1 MFGKK
6 PEKPSKRIDSLIGAG
21 TRVNGDI
28 HFRGGL
34 RVDGEV
40 IGNVRADD
48 NEPST
53 LVLSEHARIEGAVTV
68 THAMIN
74 GTVQGPIV
82 STEFLE
88 LQPQARI
95 AGDVVYNRL
104 EVHLGAIVKGQFE
117 HQEAAPRAVE
127 LKLASAS

>member
-104 EVHLGAIVKGQFE
+104 EVHLGAIVKGQLE

>member
-1 MFGKK
+1 MFGMK

-34 RVDGEV
+34 RIDGEV

-48 NEPST
+48 NEPGT

-104 EVHLGAIVKGQFE
+104 EVHLGAIVKGQLE

>member
-28 HFRGGL
+28 HFHGGL

-104 EVHLGAIVKGQFE
+104 EVHLGAIVKGQLE

>member
-28 HFRGGL
+28 QFRGGL
-34 RVDGEV
+34 RIDGEV
-40 IGNVRADD
+40 VGNVRADD

-68 THAMIN
+68 THAMVN
-74 GTVQGPIV
+74 GTVTGPIV
-82 STEFLE
+82 LTEFLE

-104 EVHLGAIVKGQFE
+104 EVHLGAIVKGQLE
-117 HQEAAPRAVE
+117 HQESAPRAVE
-127 LKLASAS
+127 LKLASGS

>member
-1 MFGKK
+1 MFGMK

-34 RVDGEV
+34 RIDGEV

-74 GTVQGPIV
+74 GSVQGPIV

-95 AGDVVYNRL
+95 TGDVVYNRL
-104 EVHLGAIVKGQFE
+104 EVHLGAIVKGQLE

>member
-21 TRVNGDI
+21 TRVSGDI

-104 EVHLGAIVKGQFE
+104 EVHLGAIVKGQLE

>member
-6 PEKPSKRIDSLIGAG
+6 SDKPNNRIDSLIGAG
-21 TRVNGDI
+21 TRVTGDI

-34 RVDGEV
+34 RIDGEV
-40 IGNVRADD
+40 VGNVRALGD
-48 NEPST
+48 ESST
-53 LVLSEHARIEGAVTV
+53 LVLSEHARIDGAVSV

-74 GTVQGPIV
+74 GAVNGPIT

-104 EVHLGAIVKGQFE
+104 EVHLGAIVKGQLE
-117 HQEAAPRAVE
+117 HDSAAPRAVE
-127 LKLASAS
+127 LKLASGS

>member
-34 RVDGEV
+34 RIDGEV

-68 THAMIN
+68 THAMVN

-104 EVHLGAIVKGQFE
+104 EVHLGAIVKGQLE

>member
-21 TRVNGDI
+21 TRVKGDI

-88 LQPQARI
+88 LQPQALI

-104 EVHLGAIVKGQFE
+104 EVHLGAIVKGQLE

>member
-6 PEKPSKRIDSLIGAG
+6 SRKPSNRIDSLIGAG
-21 TRVNGDI
+21 TRVIGDVY
-28 HFRGGL
+28 FRGGL

-40 IGNVRADD
+40 IGNVRAEGD
-48 NEPST
+48 ESST

-68 THAMIN
+68 THAVIN
-74 GTVQGPIV
+74 GSIAGPV
-82 STEFLE
+82 ASTEFLE
-88 LQPQARI
+88 LQPEARV

-117 HQEAAPRAVE
+117 HQSAAPRTIE
-127 LKLASAS
+127 LKLASGG

>member
-6 PEKPSKRIDSLIGAG
+6 SDKPSSRIDSLIGAG
-21 TRVNGDI
+21 TRVCGDI

-40 IGNVRADD
+40 IGNVQADGD
-48 NEPST
+48 EAST

-74 GTVQGPIV
+74 GAINGPIA
-82 STEFLE
+82 SSEFLE

-104 EVHLGAIVKGQFE
+104 EVHLGAIVKGQLE
-117 HQEAAPRAVE
+117 HQGAVPRAVE
-127 LKLASAS
+127 LKLASGS

>member
-21 TRVNGDI
+21 TRVSGDI

-48 NEPST
+48 SAPST

-74 GTVQGPIV
+74 GAVNGPIV

-104 EVHLGAIVKGQFE
+104 EVHLGAIVKGQLE
-117 HQEAAPRAVE
+117 HQETAPRAVE
-127 LKLASAS
+127 LKLASGS

>member
-34 RVDGEV
+34 RIDGEV

-48 NEPST
+48 HEPST
-53 LVLSEHARIEGAVTV
+53 LVLSEHALIEGAVTV

-104 EVHLGAIVKGQFE
+104 EVHLGAIVKGQLE

>member
-34 RVDGEV
+34 RIDGEV

-104 EVHLGAIVKGQFE
+104 EVHLGAIVKGQLE

>member
-104 EVHLGAIVKGQFE
+104 EVHLGAIVKGQLE
-117 HQEAAPRAVE
+117 HQEDAPRAVE

>member
-34 RVDGEV
+34 RVDGDV

-104 EVHLGAIVKGQFE
+104 EVHLGAIVKGQLE

>member
-6 PEKPSKRIDSLIGAG
+6 SHKASNRIDSLIGAG
-21 TRVNGDI
+21 TRVTGDI

-34 RVDGEV
+34 RIDGEV
-40 IGNVRADD
+40 IGNVRAEGDD
-48 NEPST
+48 SST
-53 LVLSEHARIEGAVTV
+53 LVLSEHARIEGAVSV

-74 GTVQGPIV
+74 GAIHGPIT

-104 EVHLGAIVKGQFE
+104 EVHLGAIVKGQLE
-117 HQEAAPRAVE
+117 HQGAAPRAIE
-127 LKLASAS
+127 LKLASGG